1 MTVQE
6 IMSQPVHACTINTN
20 LAAASNRMRATGCG
34 ALVALWHGR
43 LAGILTDRD
52 LALAIG
58 AIRDC
63 EHAPVAEVMT
73 RVVHTCRSSDDVRIA
88 LETMARFK
96 VRRLPVLGVT
106 GDVDGM
112 ISVDDIIL
120 WAIPE
125 GAIDTSALTDALRS
139 LCAASTASA
148 PDTSEG

>member
-1 MTVQE
+1 M
-6 IMSQPVHACTINTN
+6 PGRINTK
-20 LAAASNRMRATGCG
+20 LAAASDRMRETGCG
-34 ALVALWHGR
+34 ALVALRDGR
-43 LAGILTDRD
+43 LAGNSAPTVIS
-52 LALAIG
+52 ALAIG

-63 EHAPVAEVMT
+63 EHAPVGEIMT

-88 LETMARFK
+88 LEAMARFR

-125 GAIDTSALTDALRS
+125 GAIDTNALTDALRS
-139 LCAASTASA
+139 LCVASTASA